1 MYRNGKQFCC
11 DVELKSAVEDSLSEE
26 HRKLY
31 LKATEQMCH
40 RSEKCFAVDGDYV
53 KKCNTGKCTGL
64 KTFGTPLVLHEIV
77 CRLL

>member
-1 MYRNGKQFCC
+1 MYRNGKQFYCG
-11 DVELKSAVEDSLSEE
+11 VELKSAVASLSEQD
-26 HRKLY
+26 RKLY
-31 LKATEQMCH
+31 LKATEQM
-40 RSEKCFAVDGDYV
+40 RDQSEKCFAVDGDYV